1 MLEVD
6 DYFKGAFH
14 LRPDI
19 ILGLPDLPQKTPGK
33 HRAPKMTFRTELWL
47 NELINRATASE
58 AEGRGKIPIFA
69 PLLPLDWEQQQW
81 YVEYLKAQVSSL
93 SGLALYDSSLAFDI
107 PTKLEMLPRMSLD
120 DPDNPHKVLQ
130 QVSWGVDLFNLAFIT
145 QLTDAGIALDFQ
157 FDGIDPTHPAN
168 PKGGQSKRPM
178 AVNLWGVEYAA
189 DLRPLGTGCA
199 CYSCRKHHRAYVQ
212 HLLVAKEMTAWV
224 LLQMFVL
231 PPSPLPITNCI
242 TFRHNIAVIDRFFA
256 TIRESIAQGI
266 FEQNRLHFTN
276 TYVDDL
282 PDKTG
287 QGPRLRGYQFKSEGG
302 SGKKNP
308 KSFSKFG
315 AGDKRE
321 MLEEVTATPRDNNLT
336 EGGFAERL
344 S

>member
-6 DYFKGAFH
+6 DYFKDALH

-19 ILGLPDLPQKTPGK
+19 VLSLPDLPQKTPGK

-47 NELINRATASE
+47 SELINKAGDSE

-81 YVEYLKAQVSSL
+81 YVEYLKTQVSSL

-107 PTKLEMLPRMSLD
+107 PAKLEMLPRMSLD
-120 DPDNPHKVLQ
+120 GPGNPHKVLQ

-157 FDGIDPTHPAN
+157 FGEIDPTHPAS
-168 PKGGQSKRPM
+168 PKENQGKRPM

-189 DLRPLGTGCA
+189 DLQPLGTGCA
-199 CYSCRKHHRAYVQ
+199 CYSCKKHHRAYVQ

-231 PPSPLPITNCI
+231 PSLTTTN
-242 TFRHNIAVIDRFFA
+242 H
-256 TIRESIAQGI
+256 
-266 FEQNRLHFTN
+266 
-276 TYVDDL
+276 
-282 PDKTG
+282 
-287 QGPRLRGYQFKSEGG
+287 
-302 SGKKNP
+302 
-308 KSFSKFG
+308 
-315 AGDKRE
+315 
-321 MLEEVTATPRDNNLT
+321 
-336 EGGFAERL
+336 
-344 S
+344 